1 MPKSIE
7 TIDQKYGIQDLKF
20 LNPDQIYA
28 SMYGALQKAIQ
39 KIEHLE
45 AELKKIKC

>member
-1 MPKSIE
+1 
-7 TIDQKYGIQDLKF
+7 
-20 LNPDQIYA
+20 
-28 SMYGALQKAIQ
+28 MYGALQKAIQ